1 MSMMDPDLRQQWA
14 ENDEKKRKAEFAK
27 EYAEREAKWKA
38 ANAKTGAASRAISPA
53 DASDGSAI
61 PDLVYDV
68 VNEMLR
74 EGKRR
79 LEQNE
84 VVERIRARAGVER
97 SAVFQNGWLEF
108 DDAYRAKG
116 WKVAYDKPGYNESYG
131 AFWEFSK

>member
-74 EGKRR
+74 EGKRPTAPR
-79 LEQNE
+79 RQPTKWPRSHVALDFRRRRQNL
-84 VVERIRARAGVER
+84 G
-97 SAVFQNGWLEF
+97 SQPHG
-108 DDAYRAKG
+108 
-116 WKVAYDKPGYNESYG
+116 
-131 AFWEFSK
+131 